1 MIVPRNRLLFWT
13 GMAVPLVGLAVAV
26 PATALAAATPVA
38 VLVVL
43 VLADAFM
50 APGRLKGIKIMM
62 ADVIRLTKDRDGTIE
77 IRFFHEQAKVKRLR
91 VGLSLPAVIKSEKPE
106 MEAELPANQIA
117 SLVPWPCRAIRRGRY
132 HMNRVFIEV
141 TSPLGFWAARKK
153 QDVNTEIRVYPN
165 VFPDRKGLSA
175 LFLGRGLS
183 GLHAQRQVGKGRDFE
198 KLREYQAGDS
208 YEDIHWKTT
217 AKRGYPVT
225 KTYQIEKTQ
234 EVYLLIDASRLSAR
248 SSKLVSERRLSART
262 TDTAPDTILERFV
275 TSALVVG
282 LAAQRQGDLFGLITF
297 SDRVDTFLRA
307 KNGKAHYDACR
318 EALYTAQ
325 PRGVTPDFS
334 EVFTFIATHL
344 RRRALLVFLTNMDD
358 PVLAESFIRHHS
370 VISRRHL
377 VLVNMLR
384 PPGARPLFS
393 SDQVGSVRDLYKAL
407 GGHLLWE
414 NLAELQKKLRQGNV
428 DFSTV
433 DNENMAAELIT
444 QYLAVKQRQL
454 L

>member
-13 GMAVPLVGLAVAV
+13 GVAVPLVGLAVAV
-26 PATALAAATPVA
+26 PSLAVAAMPVA
-38 VLVVL
+38 LL
-43 VLADAFM
+43 VLLALVDAFL
-50 APGRLKGIKIMM
+50 APGNLQGITVMM
-62 ADVIRLTKDRDGTIE
+62 ADVIRLTKDRDGVIE
-77 IRFFHEQAKVKRLR
+77 IRFFLNQAKVKRVR
-91 VGLSLPAVIKSEKPE
+91 VGLGLPAVVRSEQRE
-106 MEAELPANQIA
+106 METELPHDYKSALLQ
-117 SLVPWPCRAIRRGRY
+117 WPCKAIRRGKY
-132 HMNRVFIEV
+132 KLSAVHIE
-141 TSPLGFWAARKK
+141 TASPLGFWAARKK
-153 QDVNTEIRVYPN
+153 QDVDTEIRVYPN
-165 VFPDRKGLSA
+165 VFPDRKNLSA

-208 YEDIHWKTT
+208 YEDIHWKST
-217 AKRGYPVT
+217 AKRGSPVT

-234 EVYLLIDASRLSAR
+234 EVYLIIDASRLSAR
-248 SSKLVSERRLSART
+248 SARLVSERRLSAR
-262 TDTAPDTILERFV
+262 AAESEPDTILERFV

-282 LAAQRQGDLFGLITF
+282 MAAQRQGDLFGLITF

-318 EALYTAQ
+318 EILYTAQ
-325 PRGVTPDFS
+325 PKGVSPDFS
-334 EVFTFIATHL
+334 EVFTFIATQL

-358 PVLAESFIRHHS
+358 PVLAESFIRFHPA
-370 VISRRHL
+370 ISRRHL
-377 VLVNMLR
+377 ILVNMLR

-393 SDQVGSVRDLYKAL
+393 TDQVASVRDVYKAL

-414 NLAELQKKLRQGNV
+414 NLTELQKKLRQGNV

-444 QYLAVKQRQL
+444 QYLTVKQRQL